1 MSARIV
7 IIGGGI
13 GGLTTALALSAAGH
27 ASIVTERRSNASEAG
42 AGLQLSPNASHI
54 LIRLGL
60 GPALAPK
67 AVAPTELAIRR
78 FGEPR
83 AYLRMP
89 INAAQDAPQWVMKRA
104 DLHDALLAAARRDA
118 NITLLEGW
126 EMTGWKAEG
135 DQRRVDFST
144 PEGAKSLHAALVIGA
159 DGQRSVVRRLA
170 GDARGIDPSGLEA
183 WRTLIPAEGQPDF
196 IRAAQTNLWLGHDVH
211 AVHYPVA
218 GGQEINLVIIRKS
231 GAQHDGWGVGRSA
244 SELEST
250 LAIAA
255 STLRDLASAAPGWRV
270 WSLSDRAPSPL
281 MGKNGVALV
290 GDAAHPILP
299 MLAQGA
305 AIAIEDAAVLAN
317 LLPKPAEMT
326 SATLESALKRYAS
339 ARLGRVGKVHAAAR
353 QNARVYHFGR
363 FASYFRDRR
372 MTMLGP
378 EGMQKR
384 FDWLYKFRT

>member
-1 MSARIV
+1 MAARIV

-13 GGLTTALALSAAGH
+13 AGLATALALSAAGH
-27 ASIVTERRSNASEAG
+27 ASIVAERRSNASEAG

-54 LIRLGL
+54 LIGLGL
-60 GPALAPK
+60 GPALAMQ

-89 INAAQDAPQWVMKRA
+89 IISASDSPQWVMKRA
-104 DLHDALLAAARRDA
+104 DLHDCLRSAVRRDP
-118 NITLLEGW
+118 NVTLLEGW
-126 EMTGWKAEG
+126 ELTGWKAESE
-135 DQRRVDFST
+135 QRRVDFST
-144 PEGAKSLHAALVIGA
+144 PEGAKLLHATLVIGA
-159 DGQRSVVRRLA
+159 DGQRSALRRLA
-170 GDARGIDPSGLEA
+170 GDARGLDASGLEA
-183 WRTLIPAEGQPDF
+183 WRTLIPAVGQPDF
-196 IRAAQTNLWLGHDVH
+196 IRAAQTNLWLGQDIH

-218 GGQEINLVIIRKS
+218 GGREINLVIIRK
-231 GAQHDGWGVGRSA
+231 AANEHDGWDVERSA
-244 SELEST
+244 SELAPSLT
-250 LAIAA
+250 SAA
-255 STLRDLASAAPGWRV
+255 STLRDLANAAPSWRV
-270 WSLSDRAPSPL
+270 WSLADRSPSPL
-281 MGKNGVALV
+281 MGKDGVALV

-305 AIAIEDAAVLAN
+305 AMAIEDAAVLAN

-326 SATLESALKRYAS
+326 SVTLEQALKRYAS
-339 ARLGRVGKVHAAAR
+339 MRLGRVSKVHATAR
-353 QNARVYHFGR
+353 QNARIYHFGK